1 MQRPKRRR
9 EVKQRKNAVAALE
22 TANGKKMAAQL
33 DQQDDE
39 TSEIVLRAA
48 CADGGLDRLLLQ
60 LRMRCHPS
68 RTALIT
74 YAESYLRAPTRAD
87 VLWRLREEREVLL
100 DGAGGDAADAPFC
113 SSDALDEAPRQIVLI
128 GERNPMRAK
137 GKVARTRRRRA
148 SELAGTD
155 YDGALK
161 FLQGLGYATKAPAR
175 TVRGRRY
182 VHRSGARITLLRVEG
197 TPGYLVEFSLLGD
210 DEASLLELRE
220 SLPVAA
226 LDLD

>member
-182 VHRSGARITLLRVEG
+182 VHRSGTRITLLRVEG

-226 LDLD
+226 LD

>member
-1 MQRPKRRR
+1 
-9 EVKQRKNAVAALE
+9 
-22 TANGKKMAAQL
+22 MAAQL
-33 DQQDDE
+33 AAQQDDE

-74 YAESYLRAPTRAD
+74 YAESYLRRRRGRTCCGGCARAGGAARWRGRRRGKCAVLLERRAGRGAAPT
-87 VLWRLREEREVLL
+87 
-100 DGAGGDAADAPFC
+100 
-113 SSDALDEAPRQIVLI
+113 VLI

-155 YDGALK
+155 YDGARA
-161 FLQGLGYATKAPAR
+161 FLQGLGYATKAPGTNGSWTTLRPQERRAHYALAGRGDAR
-175 TVRGRRY
+175 LPRQSALT
-182 VHRSGARITLLRVEG
+182 
-197 TPGYLVEFSLLGD
+197 GD
-210 DEASLLELRE
+210 DGPPANAGEP
-220 SLPVAA
+220 PVAA
-226 LDLD
+226 LD